1 MESSRLFGRL
11 VDGGGSRGENGAVLG
26 GKGAFDTQGSKGEP
40 WRGGGSLGNI
50 NDLKTV
56 LILLWDNRISSC
68 FKGSHSCRY
77 GSGSR
82 SSPESLMMKA
92 PRRHS
97 RITEEYCKI
106 INKER
111 NTPLRYKNNI

>member
-26 GKGAFDTQGSKGEP
+26 GKGAFDTQGSNVCWFGAYWGDRGSPGE
-40 WRGGGSLGNI
+40 WGGLGNI

-68 FKGSHSCRY
+68 FKGSHSCRC

-82 SSPESLMMKA
+82 FESRVSHDESPQE
-92 PRRHS
+92 
-97 RITEEYCKI
+97 T
-106 INKER
+106 
-111 NTPLRYKNNI
+111 